1 MRAFVL
7 GALALGSG
15 CNWVFG
21 LDPVRLT
28 DAQIIDAPPDARLP
42 TVKLSAITPI
52 LDGAGGTTEQATF
65 VPITPAPRVQYG
77 RIGEAL
83 VDTVYTSQ
91 DVPVGYEFAE
101 AAEPWRLVYTL
112 AGGVPH
118 EVHWRPSETMR
129 PGHAVA
135 LQLTPNDRMPAPS
148 SGSFRLAPTS
158 PPTAWGIETRVY
170 TTNAWTVNTMPTR
183 DATGVTSD
191 YVSAQTKAI
200 AGPKRKPD
208 PAKDFEVVLDY
219 NVSTIDPNCHVV
231 TGAAA
236 FRIDLA
242 TGADDGIP
250 QMFKLDDKPGDHTI
264 SSPNPMQVKTNLA
277 LANGLDPFTEMS
289 TVQLV
294 TYGPAGGLPL
304 FHHREDVSGFPVPAP
319 PGMLLARCIDGPTVV
334 PTFGYPLRVEL
345 ETIGTLVYTTRQ
357 MALAG
362 GAPSVRNLIAVSI
375 MSELGPYNV
384 SIANLT
390 FPIDPVIDAT
400 PVNITNPTEVTVPSG
415 GTTATLDFGLGGTN
429 PLVDLYEATL
439 YRVEGTELVPV
450 REFTFTEKPLRFDR
464 DQGLPANTRYVFA
477 IRTIRGASANVANAD
492 FSVWGNTQALG
503 LTHTQVF
510 LLD

>member
-1 MRAFVL
+1 MRAVVL

-28 DAQIIDAPPDARLP
+28 DAQIIDVPPDARLP

-52 LDGAGGTTEQATF
+52 LDPVGGTTEQATF

-91 DVPVGYEFAE
+91 DVPVGYDFAE

-112 AGGVPH
+112 DGGVPH
-118 EVHWRPSETMR
+118 EVHWKPSETMR
-129 PGHAVA
+129 PGHAVTV
-135 LQLTPNDRMPAPS
+135 QLTPNDRDPVPS

-158 PPTAWGIETRVY
+158 PPSAWGSETRVY
-170 TTNAWTVNTMPTR
+170 TTNAWTANTTPAR
-183 DATGVTSD
+183 DAAGVTSD
-191 YVSAQTKAI
+191 YVSSRSKAI

-208 PAKDFEVVLDY
+208 PAKDFEVLLDY
-219 NVSTIDPNCHVV
+219 NVSTAEPTCDIV

-242 TGADDGIP
+242 TGVDDGVP
-250 QMFKLDDKPGDHTI
+250 QMFKRDDKPGDYTI
-264 SSPNPMQVKTNLA
+264 TANTPFTPISNLA
-277 LANGLDPFTEMS
+277 LANGLNPLVDIT

-294 TYGPAGGLPL
+294 TYGPAGGIPMY
-304 FHHREDVSGFPVPAP
+304 HHREDVVGTPVPAP
-319 PGMLLARCIDGPTVV
+319 PGMLLARCINGP
-334 PTFGYPLRVEL
+334 PTLPLFGYPLRVVL
-345 ETIGTLVYTTRQ
+345 ETIGTLVYTTRP

-362 GAPSVRNLIAVSI
+362 GSPLVRNLISVSI
-375 MSELGPYNV
+375 MSELGPFNV
-384 SIANLT
+384 IVANLT

-400 PVNITNPTEVTVPSG
+400 PVNITTATEVSVPPG
-415 GTTATLDFGLGGTN
+415 GTTATLDFGLGGTS
-429 PLVDLYEATL
+429 PLIDLYEATL
-439 YRVEGTELVPV
+439 YRVEGAELVPV

-464 DQGLPANTRYVFA
+464 DQGLPAGTRYVFA
-477 IRTIRGASANVANAD
+477 IRTIRGASANVVNAD

-503 LTHTQVF
+503 LTHTQIF
-510 LLD
+510 RLD